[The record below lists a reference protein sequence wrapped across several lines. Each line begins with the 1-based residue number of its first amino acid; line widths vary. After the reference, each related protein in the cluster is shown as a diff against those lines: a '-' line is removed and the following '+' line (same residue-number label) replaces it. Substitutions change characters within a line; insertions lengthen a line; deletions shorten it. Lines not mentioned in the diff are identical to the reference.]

1 MSLAGEERKQQI
13 LNMLQLQGKVRTPE
27 LVEKLEV
34 SSETVRRY
42 LEELEQERPAQA
54 GVWRG
59 GKGECGAGIRSRPTS
74 GRRGA
79 GRSEEKRRMGQA
91 AADLIQD
98 KDVVVLDDGTTT
110 VQMID
115 MLVLKK
121 QLTVLVTS
129 IHALNLLISYKS
141 RGIFDGEIVFIG
153 GRVNSRHYRTSGT
166 LAMHF
171 MSNFHVDKAFI
182 VADGL
187 QIDSG
192 VTCFEDD
199 RAMLGRVFLK
209 QANRQSSWR
218 IIPRW
223 ARPTTAAPQAW
234 RKSTSVMLPRRP
246 SAGVG
251 LGPRGRRMSTGS
263 WPTDLFDCARCEVY
277 ESEALQQEAG
287 GSIAWAYECFECL

>member
-42 LEELEQERPAQA
+42 LEELEQENRLKRVYGGAVKVNVEREEPAYVKREVLQA
-54 GVWRG
+54 
-59 GKGECGAGIRSRPTS
+59 
-74 GRRGA
+74 
-79 GRSEEKRRMGQA
+79 EEKRRIGQA

-209 QANRQSSWR
+209 QAKQT
-218 IIPRW
+218 IVL
-223 ARPTTAAPQAW
+223 ADHTKVGTTYYCRTAGW
-234 RKSTSVMLPRRP
+234 RKSTSSSPTPRLRRSGSCSGGEGCP
-246 SAGVG
+246 
-251 LGPRGRRMSTGS
+251 LDRGQLT
-263 WPTDLFDCARCEVY
+263 V
-277 ESEALQQEAG
+277 
-287 GSIAWAYECFECL
+287 